1 MKVHRFILRYAT
13 LLIAIAAM
21 VPIARAQSHDMAG
34 TTGIIEGT
42 VRDASGTPLPG
53 VTVRVIISIDT
64 SAASD
69 FQKRNIAN
77 TAKYTYTNSVGKYH
91 VGSLGDGNYNV
102 TYSLLGY
109 LDKSYNVDVHWREPD
124 TLNTELAVQPLASQD
139 VVITASR
146 HEEKETHSPASI
158 SVVTAAQIQDQVDAT
173 PTDALKNVPGMDVA
187 SEGIGTSTYASR
199 SFHSVYGSDM
209 LTMNDYHSLEVPAL
223 AVYYGILI
231 PQTMEDIDHI
241 EVVRGPGSALY
252 GPEAATGVVNFISKS
267 PFASQGTNLSIAGG
281 ERDYI
286 NADFRHAEAF
296 GDKFA
301 FAISGHYLEADD
313 WHDADDP
320 KEDTARKYAQAALAT
335 LRETQEP
342 LLQSQYQSE
351 VDSLSRIGNR
361 DYNLQ
366 VYSFNARM
374 DANLTDDLAAN
385 LTAGVTNIGND
396 IAMTED
402 FGDAQIKNWLYD
414 FVQGRVTDGDLF
426 IQGSVNHDNTSGS
439 YFLPTGAPLIDRS
452 STYVAQI
459 QDQWKPFANEKF
471 TYGADYKAIT
481 PFSDSTIY
489 GPDDGHA
496 NTQILGA
503 YLQSQTTFFDQA
515 LELDLAAREDKDYAG
530 GTDLTPIF
538 SPRAAVVY
546 HFDDNNLIRA
556 MYNNTYLLP
565 SEVDLYANLL
575 FSTDAY
581 GIQSQPSP
589 FNTLPTTTIRYVT
602 PYVSGMNF
610 VPDSGGWYTVG
621 SNVLGN
627 TTYKTFPAFW
637 QALMQL
643 AAKLS
648 NQPILAGIPAPA
660 NPITYL
666 AYLNLNTK
674 TFDPTAAPINISP
687 VQPQQQRTLE
697 MDYQGAVG
705 KTFQYEVDAY
715 QTHYTAIRAST
726 VALTPNVFVDS
737 AEAEQYFKSVF
748 SGVPGADSISR
759 LLAGNLSKL
768 PIGVVQP
775 TGGAPDETSPED
787 LLVGT
792 RGYLENDIQ
801 FYGIDFFG
809 TIMAN
814 ADWSFDG
821 SFSWLNKNYWYA
833 GELNAQDS
841 TNQSPFALNLPK
853 YRASIG
859 AKYSGLMKGLSVELR
874 DRWSD
879 AFLMDDNYWI
889 GSVASQHVVDLTIN
903 YRPESW
909 NNLQLTLSVTNLLNN
924 LHEEFVGAPYIGRLT
939 VLRAAYTL
947 PPF

>member
-1 MKVHRFILRYAT
+1 MKIHRFFIGFAL
-13 LLIAIAAM
+13 LLITIIAM
-21 VPIARAQSHDMAG
+21 VPIARAQSHDMNNLSCVIG
-34 TTGIIEGT
+34 GI
-42 VRDASGTPLPG
+42 VHDASGTPLPG
-53 VTVRVIISIDT
+53 VTIRLTRVSDT
-64 SAASD
+64 S
-69 FQKRNIAN
+69 FVR
-77 TAKYTYTNSVGKYH
+77 YTYTNSVGRYEFTKRID
-91 VGSLGDGNYNV
+91 LADGQYLV
-102 TYSLLGY
+102 AFSLLGY
-109 LDKSYNVDVHWREPD
+109 LDKSYTIDAHWQEPD
-124 TLNTELAVQPLASQD
+124 TLDAELAEQPLHSQD
-139 VVITASR
+139 VVVTSSR

-158 SVVTAAQIQDQVDAT
+158 SVVSAAEIRDQVDAT
-173 PTDALKNVPGMDVA
+173 PTDALKNVPGMDVS

-199 SFHSVYGSDM
+199 SFHSVYGSDL

-241 EVVRGPGSALY
+241 EVIRGPGSALY

-267 PFASQGTNLSIAGG
+267 PFASQGTNLDIAGG

-301 FAISGHYLEADD
+301 FSISGHYLEAND

-320 KEDTARKYAQAALAT
+320 KEDTARKYAQLALANT
-335 LRETQEP
+335 ANTFTP
-342 LLQSQYQSE
+342 SQK
-351 VDSLSRIGNR
+351 DSLSRIGNR

-374 DANLTDDLAAN
+374 DANLTDDVAAN
-385 LTAGVTNIGND
+385 LTAGITNIGND

-439 YFLPTGAPLIDRS
+439 YFLPTGAPLIDQS
-452 STYVAQI
+452 SSYVAQI
-459 QDQWKPFANEKF
+459 QDQWKPFSNEKF
-471 TYGADYKAIT
+471 TYGADYKAIA

-496 NTQILGA
+496 NSQILGA

-515 LELDLAAREDKDYAG
+515 LELDLAAREDKDYTEGA
-530 GTDLTPIF
+530 DIAPIF
-538 SPRAAVVY
+538 SPRAALVY

-581 GIQSQPSP
+581 GIQSQPLP

-627 TTYKTFPAFW
+627 TTYKSFAAFW
-637 QALMQL
+637 QALMNL
-643 AAKLS
+643 AAKLA

-674 TFDPTAAPINISP
+674 TFDPTGAPINISP
-687 VQPQQQRTLE
+687 VQPQQQRTFE
-697 MDYQGAVG
+697 MDYQGSVS
-705 KTFQYEVDAY
+705 KSFQYEVDAY

-726 VALTPNVFVDS
+726 TALTPNVFVDS
-737 AEAEQYFKSVF
+737 AQAEQYFKSVF
-748 SGVPGADSISR
+748 SGVSGADSIAR

-775 TGGAPDETSPED
+775 TGGAPGEISPED

-801 FYGIDFFG
+801 FYGIDVFG
-809 TIMAN
+809 TYVAI

-821 SFSWLNKNYWYA
+821 SFSWLNQNYWYA
-833 GELNAQDS
+833 GALNAQDS

-853 YRASIG
+853 YRASVG
-859 AKYSGLMKGLSVELR
+859 AKYSGFMKGLSVELR
-874 DRWSD
+874 DRWSN